1 MVVLAEGFLQVLE
14 SKALNEALREQP
26 LYAPISFYRYVDD
39 SHSRF
44 LETELPQG
52 FLNKLNQRDESV
64 QYTIDIENNKK
75 ESNYLEIKTMNKGT
89 GKYEFDIYRKAAIS
103 IFKSSQTH
111 DPKIRLGIF
120 KGFL

>member
-89 GKYEFDIYRKAAIS
+89 GKYEFQVKPN
-103 IFKSSQTH
+103 SSH
-111 DPKIRLGIF
+111 DQEILQGIF
-120 KGFL
+120 KGFFKRANTC